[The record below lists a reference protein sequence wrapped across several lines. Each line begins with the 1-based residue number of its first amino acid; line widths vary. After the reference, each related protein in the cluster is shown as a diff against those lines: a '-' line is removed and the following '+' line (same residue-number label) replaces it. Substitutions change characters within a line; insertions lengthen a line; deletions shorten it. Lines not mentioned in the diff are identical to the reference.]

1 MLRIFAMRISAM
13 PDDRKRTKTEERAYS
28 LAVRE
33 LYDLEEWNRLRKLRE
48 KHVPADWH
56 KIERDVP
63 VRAKKAR
70 VTAAYDADMVRW
82 YRSLGHGYQAR
93 MNRVLRAYMLLV
105 IAKEIES
112 AGDRDWKG
120 DLI

>member
-1 MLRIFAMRISAM
+1 MLRIFAMTDFAM
-13 PDDRKRTKTEERAYS
+13 PEDRKRTKAEERAYS

-33 LYDLEEWNRLRKLRE
+33 LYELEELNRLRKLRA
-48 KHVPADWH
+48 KHVPQEWRT
-56 KIERDVP
+56 IERDAP

-70 VTAAYDADMVRW
+70 VTAAFDADLVRW

-93 MNRVLRAYMLLV
+93 MNRVLRTYMLLA